1 MISALTFSICRKL
14 DASVLTTKRSAVM
27 VALPAGFFGILFGT
41 SYRRIS
47 VEANSTIMAS
57 TIFSAL
63 TLAVTIG
70 WDLSLQGMISS
81 KQILSTS
88 EEH

>member
-27 VALPAGFFGILFGT
+27 VALLALPAGFFGILFGT
-41 SYRRIS
+41 GYRRIS

-70 WDLSLQGMISS
+70 WGLQG
-81 KQILSTS
+81 
-88 EEH
+88 